1 MHLKLLQKWTI
12 LKSAE
17 ATGDLVAKKI
27 ASKSTKNSMQ
37 TNSETGL
44 TNRRKIKRNTKDSRY
59 IFRKRF
65 IIDDLRLIQYN
76 NGIQQNNKF
85 IWQYTTST
93 ILI

>member
-44 TNRRKIKRNTKDSRY
+44 QTEEK
-59 IFRKRF
+59 
-65 IIDDLRLIQYN
+65 
-76 NGIQQNNKF
+76 
-85 IWQYTTST
+85 
-93 ILI
+93 